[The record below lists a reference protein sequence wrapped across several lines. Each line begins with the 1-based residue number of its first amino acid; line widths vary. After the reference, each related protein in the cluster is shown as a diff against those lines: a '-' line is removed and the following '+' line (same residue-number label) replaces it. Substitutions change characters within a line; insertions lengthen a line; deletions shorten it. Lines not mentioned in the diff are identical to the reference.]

1 MFNAVSQPLLE
12 SGSYDESLLKHS
24 PHSDVWKTRQFRES
38 RAMICRWNVTI
49 ASAVHRVPPWP
60 DGVISAQAA
69 DTPSACTQHTDR
81 EQSMSAPEICQ
92 NNHHLQNKSVILM
105 DNSGKNKQR
114 WLLFLELFIAA
125 AARAVSSAVL
135 HDRSSLFPH
144 LSTLQSV
151 KETAAVMCINASLL
165 SHETQCMPFTLLKIF
180 FFFFSQGKYDKL
192 RSVGTVCGMLVHSEW
207 DKSSPKMTFR
217 LILLGMLL

>member
-1 MFNAVSQPLLE
+1 MKCHYCF
-12 SGSYDESLLKHS
+12 
-24 PHSDVWKTRQFRES
+24 
-38 RAMICRWNVTI
+38 CRV
-49 ASAVHRVPPWP
+49 APWP
-60 DGVISAQAA
+60 DGFISAQVA

-92 NNHHLQNKSVILM
+92 NSHHLQNKSVILM
-105 DNSGKNKQR
+105 DNSGKNKPR
-114 WLLFLELFIAA
+114 WLLFLELFIAG

-165 SHETQCMPFTLLKIF
+165 SHETQCTPCTLLKIF
-180 FFFFSQGKYDKL
+180 FQGKYDKL